1 MNAHALQ
8 LPEGR
13 GLSRWSVAVLTILF
27 AHAALVTGVA
37 FWYARRPPT
46 EPNIIP
52 AIITVTL
59 APVDASS
66 PEIQDLAVEPA
77 RETAPSM
84 MPNGTCRNPDFDQ
97 SLNINS
103 GQ

>member
-1 MNAHALQ
+1 MNAHALH

-13 GLSRWSVAVLTILF
+13 GLSRWSVAGPTILF

-59 APVDASS
+59 APVDAGS
-66 PEIQDLAVEPA
+66 PEIQDLAVGPP
-77 RETAPSM
+77 RETAPSDDAQ
-84 MPNGTCRNPDFDQ
+84 RNLPEPQF
-97 SLNINS
+97 
-103 GQ
+103 